1 MGLENTPSLI
11 KVSWLWSW
19 KLECKCMLWIISG
32 QKNFTGRPFHLVKP
46 KPPLKYINKKLL
58 VLFYTCNMQVR
69 FDLVVLNDSKGIVV
83 EWTSKY
89 VIKSFWKVYALSA
102 SNIKR
107 LAAVSHCFSN
117 LSHTV
122 RKQGAV
128 NPSLRFKQVLL
139 AVCNLTQYI
148 FANMG
153 FSAALMPL
161 ACLSFLC
168 RLLQFYLHRAK
179 VLHKVTCSNSRQG
192 TQDSF

>member
-1 MGLENTPSLI
+1 
-11 KVSWLWSW
+11 
-19 KLECKCMLWIISG
+19 MLWIISG

-46 KPPLKYINKKLL
+46 KPPLKHINKKLL

-69 FDLVVLNDSKGIVV
+69 FDLVVLNDSKGVVV
-83 EWTSKY
+83 EWTSKH

-128 NPSLRFKQVLL
+128 NPSLHFKQVLL
-139 AVCNLTQYI
+139 AVCNLTRIYLLTCDSQQH
-148 FANMG
+148 
-153 FSAALMPL
+153 L
-161 ACLSFLC
+161 CLWHVCLFCVGCYSFTFTGLRC
-168 RLLQFYLHRAK
+168 CTKSHVATADRELRTPFK
-179 VLHKVTCSNSRQG
+179 K
-192 TQDSF
+192 